1 MEELTEFTQAT
12 HADAGIDAARHYLIR
27 DGYLFIRDFLPEEE
41 VAEVE
46 TCIRGAVAATPGWIA
61 EDSGPSGWKAGPSVA
76 NNLDEE
82 PGFLAMYRRIQSIQK
97 FHEFAHHPRIL
108 SIVGRLLQDEVF
120 AHSNHVARVVG
131 PWPKIESS
139 KIHQDWRPIQGAAD
153 TLTVWIPLANIPVV
167 FGGLRVL
174 EGSHRCGLLPVES
187 SSRPAGVSIPVDD
200 CDDQWRTASYRR
212 GDVLIFHSLT
222 VHGGLPNK
230 TDELR
235 RSCEFRYQRVSDPA
249 VESTVQRPHWYPA
262 IPDWPELTTGWTST
276 SSIETPDFV
285 RVDILDDTQRDLP
298 TPSSPLL
305 G

>member
-1 MEELTEFTQAT
+1 LEELTEFVQTT
-12 HADAGIDAARHYLIR
+12 HTDSGSGAARNHLIR
-27 DGYLFIRDFLPEEE
+27 DGYLFIRDFLPEGE
-41 VAEVE
+41 VADVE
-46 TCIRGAVAATPGWIA
+46 SCIREAVAATPGWIA
-61 EDSGPSGWKAGPSVA
+61 EDSDLSGWKAGPSA
-76 NNLDEE
+76 ADNLDGE
-82 PGFLAMYRRIQSIQK
+82 PDFIAMYRRIQSIQK

-131 PWPKIESS
+131 PSPKITST
-139 KIHQDWRPIQGAAD
+139 KNHQDWRPIQGAAD

-167 FGGLRVL
+167 SGGLRIL
-174 EGSHRCGLLPVES
+174 EGSHRLGVLPIEDAS
-187 SSRPAGVSIPVDD
+187 HPAGPLIPVDD
-200 CDDQWRTASYRR
+200 NDKQWRTASYRR
-212 GDVLIFHSLT
+212 GDVLIFHSFT

-262 IPDWPELTTGWTST
+262 IPDWPELTVGWTST

-285 RVDILDDTQRDLP
+285 RVDILDDTQRDLA
-298 TPSSPLL
+298 TPSSQLL
-305 G
+305 D